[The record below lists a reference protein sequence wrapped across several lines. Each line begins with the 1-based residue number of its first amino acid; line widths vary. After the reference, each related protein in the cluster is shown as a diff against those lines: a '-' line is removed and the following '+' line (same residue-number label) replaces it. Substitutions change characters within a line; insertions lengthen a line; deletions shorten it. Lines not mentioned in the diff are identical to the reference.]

1 MGNLRRTAQWGLVLG
16 VCGLTASA
24 FYAANRVNLGKQSD
38 GSYLVS
44 TGQRV
49 EAGAIRFRGR
59 PADLAVSPVDSA
71 LVAVLSKGEVFL
83 IRGAEIVPGS
93 SAKLGASPAFHGLS
107 WTPDGKQLIASTE
120 SGYLQRFSCS
130 EDRLTIADQ
139 IKLEEKGNPQP
150 GGSCITKDGKTLFVT
165 GASTNSVYEVS
176 LGDAKVRRR
185 LPVENVPYGVKLTED
200 EKGLVVSNWAGRVPT
215 AAEVKTKDRTAN
227 GGGQPVLVDK
237 RGVANSGSV
246 SLVDLASGGTV
257 SLSVGR
263 HPTSI
268 LTEGNLAWVANSVG
282 DSISEIDLAAK
293 KVKRTIPIRWNNMRV
308 IGAMPN
314 ALAKRGDTLYAANGG
329 DNAICEIDLKR
340 GRVRGFRPVGYFPIS
355 LALRGNEAVVLNSKG
370 NGSVANTAYGRVGNA
385 HDFEGTVSL
394 VDLTKDLAAE
404 TTKVSENNRWGADK
418 AKPNLAVY
426 NGAIQHVLYIIKENR
441 TYDEVFGDLPQGNG
455 DPKLCSLGEKIA
467 PNHRAIAQQFTLFDN
482 GYVSG
487 TNSADG
493 HQWSTQALAN
503 DYLERF
509 YVGYSRSYPDD
520 GDDAMALSAAGGLW
534 DAAVKKGKSVRVYGE
549 LCDNELSKFSPR
561 NPKDWFELWED
572 RKSGR
577 NEFKLTTGTTIA
589 GLRPYINPNVHY
601 WPLIQSDQHRA
612 DIFIEEYTKFSK
624 ANKVP
629 NLMILS
635 LPCDHGEG
643 MDPVYPTP
651 RAMIADND
659 LALGRVVEAISRS
672 PQWKNTA
679 IFVIEDDAQSGP
691 DHVDGHRTVF
701 MAISPYNKMGA
712 VDSKV
717 YTTLSML
724 RSIGL
729 MLGLDPMN
737 RFDALAQPMDGCFT
751 NTPNLA
757 TYKTRPNNIP
767 LDEPNPGRKVPI
779 EKLSASDRYWTEKSL
794 SLDWSDVDDADPYW
808 LNRINWYSFHGNSR
822 PYPAR
827 PGEKPGV
834 VDED

>member
-1 MGNLRRTAQWGLVLG
+1 M
-16 VCGLTASA
+16 
-24 FYAANRVNLGKQSD
+24 
-38 GSYLVS
+38 S

-83 IRGAEIVPGS
+83 IRGAAIVEGS
-93 SAKLGASPAFHGLS
+93 SVKLGASPAFHGLS

-120 SGYLQRFSCS
+120 AGYLQRFGFAD
-130 EDRLTIADQ
+130 DRLTVADQ

-150 GGSCITKDGKTLFVT
+150 GGSCITRDGRTLFVT
-165 GASTNSVYEVS
+165 GASTKSVYEVS
-176 LGDAKVRRR
+176 LADAKVRRR
-185 LPVENVPYGVKLTED
+185 LSVENVPYGVKLTED

-237 RGVANSGSV
+237 RGVANSGTV

-257 SLSVGR
+257 SLAVGR
-263 HPTSI
+263 HPTAI
-268 LTEGNLAWVANSVG
+268 LTEGNVAWVANSVG
-282 DSISEIDLAAK
+282 DSISEIDLVAK

-355 LALRGNEAVVLNSKG
+355 LVLRGNEAVVLNSKG

-394 VDLTKDLAAE
+394 VDLTKDLAEE
-404 TTKVSENNRWGADK
+404 TKKVSENNRWGADK

-426 NGAIQHVLYIIKENR
+426 NGAIKHVLYIIKENR

-455 DPKLCSLGEKIA
+455 DPKLCSLGEKVA

-482 GYVSG
+482 GYVTG

-493 HQWSTQALAN
+493 HQWSTQGLAN

-534 DAAVKKGKSVRVYGE
+534 DAAVKKGKTVRVYGE

-601 WPLIQSDQHRA
+601 WPLTQSDQHRA
-612 DIFIEEYTKFSK
+612 DIFIDEYTKFSK

-643 MDPVYPTP
+643 MDPAFPTP

-672 PQWKNTA
+672 LQWKNTA

-751 NTPNLA
+751 DTPNLA